1 MNLRQIA
8 YFLKIAELRSFTNA
22 ATALYVS
29 QPALSK
35 QMRQLEE
42 ELRTA
47 LFIRSDR
54 GIKLTDAGELLK
66 RRAPP
71 ILSDVTHLRNELQS
85 VFGQEPSGSLVVG
98 TGMSL
103 QDLLTVPVIIEFQ
116 RRHKNVALHIR
127 EGITGPLVEDVK
139 LGLLDCAVVFE
150 LLPDEQLVA
159 EPCVRE
165 SLLLVGPPN
174 AGLAMDKP
182 ISAREA
188 LVRPLATTGEDSP
201 LRQKTAETARALAL
215 DLQIAFETNA
225 VSLMIGC
232 VSTAPYFAV
241 LPYSAANAALK
252 AKIVSATPIIDMS
265 LDWSFVYGRNFGLS
279 LPASKFKSL
288 LFDTAADLI
297 KQSQWQFAM
306 MLT

>member
-8 YFLKIAELRSFTNA
+8 YFLKIAELRSFTHA
-22 ATALYVS
+22 ASALYVS

-42 ELRTA
+42 ELGTA

-66 RRAPP
+66 RRAPA

-85 VFGQEPSGSLVVG
+85 VFGQEPSGSLAVG

-103 QDLLTVPVIIEFQ
+103 QGLLTVPVMIEFQ
-116 RRHKNVALHIR
+116 RRHKNVALHVR

-150 LLPDEQLVA
+150 LSPDDQLVA
-159 EPCVRE
+159 EPYVRE
-165 SLLLVGPPN
+165 SLLLVGPPS
-174 AGLAMDKP
+174 AGLVMDKP

-188 LVRPLATTGEDSP
+188 LNRPLATTGEDSP
-201 LRQKTAETARALAL
+201 LRQKTAETARTLAL
-215 DLQIAFETNA
+215 DLQVAFETNA

-232 VSTAPYFAV
+232 ISTASYFAV
-241 LPYSAANAALK
+241 LPYSAASAALK
-252 AKIVSATPIIDMS
+252 AKIVSATPIADMS

-279 LPASKFKSL
+279 LPASKFRSL
-288 LFDTAADLI
+288 LFDTAAALTV
-297 KQSQWQFAM
+297 QGQWQFSTA
-306 MLT
+306 LT